1 MNDLTTLEKAIYR
14 YLLDK
19 VLEKRANGV
28 KPEHVLFSEFVAD
41 FTHALKN
48 LEAKKMLYIGDT
60 INDKYLYLKNKTNES
75 D

>member
-14 YLLDK
+14 HLLDK

-28 KPEHVLFSEFVAD
+28 KPEHVLFSEFVID
-41 FTHALKN
+41 FTRALKN
-48 LEAKKMLYIGDT
+48 LEAKKMLYIGDA

-75 D
+75 N